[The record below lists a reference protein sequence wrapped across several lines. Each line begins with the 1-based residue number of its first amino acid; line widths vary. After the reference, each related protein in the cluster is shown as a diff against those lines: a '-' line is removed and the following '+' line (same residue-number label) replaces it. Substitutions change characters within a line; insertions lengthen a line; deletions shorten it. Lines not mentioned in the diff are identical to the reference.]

1 MKKERVKNS
10 RIQSRLIT
18 YIWICVFP
26 FIIFFGFAIF
36 RLLAYYQMNDQ
47 LVRNITSANQYNMD
61 FKNSMDEMM
70 YRIIIGSANW
80 TDSEK
85 KLEGEDPKGLIE
97 KAKEHFTELRKN
109 TVSQNV
115 QADLDA
121 LIKLLGILDARV
133 DDILKNVAEGG
144 HYDENIEMLDMNI
157 RTLTSLIQDDIQ
169 KYIYDEATNMEMLR
183 REVASSLLST
193 LRLLIVM
200 LILMLLVVYLLSR
213 RLSRRITQPIT
224 ELAAMTEKFAGG
236 DFTVSYHTN
245 SNDEMETLAESF
257 NSMVKEIE
265 VLIDG
270 IHREQEIAKDAELR
284 LLQEQINPH
293 FLYNTLDAIIWMTES
308 GENKKAIQIIQ
319 ELSSFFRIS
328 LSKGQSEI
336 TIKNEKEHVRSYLEI
351 QRYRYQDILDYE
363 INFDEDILEN
373 HIQKLTLQPIVENA
387 LYHGIKNKR
396 GRGMIRVTGKADG
409 DDIVFIIEDNGR
421 GMKEEELERL
431 KRLIAGKESSD
442 DQSGFGM
449 ANVEKRLEMLYGSK
463 YGMTV
468 KSEFDKGTEVT
479 VRIPRV

>member
-1 MKKERVKNS
+1 MKKVGTKNS
-10 RIQSRLIT
+10 RIQSKLIT
-18 YIWICVFP
+18 YIWICIVP
-26 FIIFFGFAIF
+26 FIIFFVLAIL
-36 RLLAYYQMNDQ
+36 RLLSYYQQNDQ
-47 LVRNITSANQYNMD
+47 LVRNITSANEYNMD

-70 YRIIIGSANW
+70 YKIIIGSANW
-80 TDSEK
+80 TDSAK

-97 KAKEHFTELRKN
+97 RAELHFAELREN
-109 TVSQNV
+109 TSSQNV

-121 LIKLLGILDARV
+121 LIRLLGILDERV
-133 DDILKNVAEGG
+133 DDILKNVDEGG

-183 REVASSLLST
+183 REVASSLVSN
-193 LRLLIVM
+193 LRLLVVM
-200 LILMLLVVYLLSR
+200 LVIMIIIIFYLSR
-213 RLSRRITQPIT
+213 RLSRRITKPIT
-224 ELAAMTEKFAGG
+224 ELCEMTEKFAGG
-236 DFTVSYHTN
+236 DFTVSYHTD

-265 VLIDG
+265 VLVED
-270 IHREQEIAKDAELR
+270 IHREQENAKDAELR

-293 FLYNTLDAIIWMTES
+293 FLYNTLDAIVWMTES

-319 ELSSFFRIS
+319 ELSSFFRIT
-328 LSKGQSEI
+328 LSKGQREI

-363 INFDEDILEN
+363 IEFDEDILEY

-396 GRGMIRVTGKADG
+396 GRGMIRVTGKAAG
-409 DDIVFIIEDNGR
+409 DDIVFTVEDNGR
-421 GMKEEELERL
+421 GMNEEELARLERL
-431 KRLIAGKESSD
+431 ISGEESTD

-449 ANVEKRLEMLYGSK
+449 ANVEKRLEMLYGNK

-468 KSEFDKGTEVT
+468 KSDFGEGTVVT
-479 VRIPRV
+479 VRIPKV

>member
-1 MKKERVKNS
+1 MKKVRSKNS
-10 RIQSRLIT
+10 RIQSKLIT
-18 YIWICVFP
+18 YIWICIFP
-26 FIIFFGFAIF
+26 FIIFFVFAIF
-36 RLLAYYQMNDQ
+36 RLLGYYQQNDQ

-61 FKNSMDEMM
+61 FKNAMDEMM
-70 YRIIIGSANW
+70 YKIIIGSANW

-97 KAKEHFTELRKN
+97 EAELHFIELRKN
-109 TVSQNV
+109 TTSQNV

-121 LIKLLGILDARV
+121 LIKLLGILDERV
-133 DDILKNVAEGG
+133 DDILRNVDEGG

-183 REVASSLLST
+183 REVASSLVSNM
-193 LRLLIVM
+193 RLLVVM
-200 LILMLLVVYLLSR
+200 LIIMLIVVFYLSR

-224 ELAAMTEKFAGG
+224 ELCEMTEKFAGG
-236 DFTVSYHTN
+236 DFTVSYHTD
-245 SNDEMETLAESF
+245 SNDEMETLAKSF
-257 NSMVKEIE
+257 NSMVKEIK
-265 VLIDG
+265 VLVED
-270 IHREQEIAKDAELR
+270 IHREQENAKDAELR

-336 TIKNEKEHVRSYLEI
+336 SIKNEKEHVRSYLEI

-363 INFDEDILEN
+363 IEFDEDILEY

-396 GRGMIRVTGKADG
+396 GRGMIRVTGKAEG
-409 DDIVFIIEDNGR
+409 DDIVFTVEDNGR
-421 GMKEEELERL
+421 GMNEEELARL
-431 KRLIAGKESSD
+431 KRLISGEESTD

-449 ANVEKRLEMLYGSK
+449 ANVEKRLEMLYGDK

-468 KSEFDKGTEVT
+468 KSEFGEGTVVT
-479 VRIPRV
+479 VRIPKV